1 MALFSWF
8 ITRKNINSTKNN
20 RATLEQELLIFNNN
34 TMWPVAKVRKKVA
47 LHKQEYI
54 SSTLQRGNEV
64 KSNSQKDFQHGLLKQ
79 QAS

>member
-8 ITRKNINSTKNN
+8 ITRKNLNSAKNN
-20 RATLEQELLIFNNN
+20 QATLKQELLIFNNN